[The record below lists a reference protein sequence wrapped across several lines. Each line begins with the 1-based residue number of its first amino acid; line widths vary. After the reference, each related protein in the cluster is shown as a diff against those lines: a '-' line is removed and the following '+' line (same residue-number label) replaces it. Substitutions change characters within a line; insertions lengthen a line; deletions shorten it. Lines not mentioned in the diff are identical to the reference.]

1 MAGHAMNE
9 KLNRALALITAVALA
24 SCSAPGPSSQPTPA
38 SQAPLAGA
46 RIGGPFALTDQNGK
60 TVRNTDFAGKYQIY
74 YFGYSY
80 CPDVCPVDV
89 QNIALAMRAL
99 DKSDPALSAR
109 IVPIFITV
117 DPVRDTPPVLKQ
129 FAAAFYPR
137 LVALTGTA
145 DQIEAV
151 KTSFA
156 IFSQA
161 EPKRPDG
168 GYIVNHSRLAYL
180 FGPDGK
186 PLALLPQDKSPD
198 DIVATIKRSAI

>member
-1 MAGHAMNE
+1 MNHN
-9 KLNRALALITAVALA
+9 LQCLLALIAAALLAGCSPPNASNQNVA
-24 SCSAPGPSSQPTPA
+24 AP
-38 SQAPLAGA
+38 PLAGA
-46 RIGGPFALTDQNGK
+46 RIGGPFTLIDQHGK
-60 TVRNTDFAGKYQIY
+60 TVRDSDFAGKYRIV

-89 QNIALAMRAL
+89 QNIALAMRSL
-99 DKSDPALSAR
+99 DTSDPALSAQ
-109 IVPIFITV
+109 IVPIFVTV

-137 LVALTGTA
+137 LVALTGTPA
-145 DQIEAV
+145 QIDAV
-151 KTSFA
+151 KKSFA

-186 PLALLPQDKSPD
+186 PLALLPQDKSPEE
-198 DIVATIKRSAI
+198 IVAAIKRWAS

>member
-1 MAGHAMNE
+1 MNHN
-9 KLNRALALITAVALA
+9 LLRLLALTIAALLA
-24 SCSAPGPSSQPTPA
+24 GCSLPNGSNGNAEKP
-38 SQAPLAGA
+38 PLAGA
-46 RIGGPFALTDQNGK
+46 NIGGPFALIDQHGK
-60 TVRNTDFAGKYQIY
+60 TVRDSDFAGKYRIV

-109 IVPIFITV
+109 IVPIFVTV

-129 FAAAFYPR
+129 FASAFYPR
-137 LVALTGTA
+137 LVALTGTPT
-145 DQIEAV
+145 QIDAV
-151 KTSFA
+151 KKSFA

-180 FGPDGK
+180 FGLDGK
-186 PLALLPQDKSPD
+186 PLALLPQDKSPEE
-198 DIVATIKRSAI
+198 IVAAIKRWAS

>member
-1 MAGHAMNE
+1 M
-9 KLNRALALITAVALA
+9 LV
-24 SCSAPGPSSQPTPA
+24 
-38 SQAPLAGA
+38 
-46 RIGGPFALTDQNGK
+46 DQNGK
-60 TVRNTDFAGKYQIY
+60 AVRDSDFAGKYRIV

-89 QNIALAMRAL
+89 QNIALAMRSL
-99 DKSDPALSAR
+99 DSSDPGLSAR
-109 IVPIFITV
+109 IVPIFVTV

-137 LVALTGTA
+137 LVTLTGTPA
-145 DQIEAV
+145 QIDAV
-151 KTSFA
+151 KKSFA

-161 EPKRPDG
+161 EPKRADG

-198 DIVATIKRSAI
+198 DIVDAIKRWAS

>member
-1 MAGHAMNE
+1 MNHN
-9 KLNRALALITAVALA
+9 LTRLLALTTAALLA
-24 SCSAPGPSSQPTPA
+24 GCSPPDGPSQNVDTP
-38 SQAPLAGA
+38 PLAGA
-46 RIGGPFALTDQNGK
+46 RIGGPFMLVDQNGK
-60 TVRNTDFAGKYQIY
+60 AVRDSDFAGKYRIV

-89 QNIALAMRAL
+89 QNIALAMRSL
-99 DKSDPALSAR
+99 DSSDPGLSAR
-109 IVPIFITV
+109 IVPIFVTV

-137 LVALTGTA
+137 LVALTGTPA
-145 DQIEAV
+145 QIDAV
-151 KTSFA
+151 KKSFA

-161 EPKRPDG
+161 EPKRADG

-186 PLALLPQDKSPD
+186 PLALLPQDKSPQE
-198 DIVATIKRSAI
+198 IVTAIKRWAS